1 VAAPSSDKNGLND
14 FLTDLLQ
21 SLLPRDSKVLTHVP
35 KPFRRSARWALIGAG
50 ATCLLAWNGRL
61 VVSTGAGLGML
72 WLAYTIKDS
81 HWRAAIADLVNALE
95 GLNQRL
101 LLSVL
106 SGMGATF
113 GTYVAL
119 SIWLDTQNHWLATG
133 MIVQG
138 TATMGA
144 LGLLLWQNW
153 GRWQLGAKPQPVF
166 DLAQCLGDLTQ
177 ADPLKRL
184 IAIRQINAQIPHL
197 PHEQAHIAEY
207 FRILLSRE
215 TDAVICEALLAGMQ
229 LLSQSQSLK
238 QFDRPRRTPRPQT
251 AAQTVLP
258 QAPEAFVPGE
268 NWAEFRPVR
277 SRVKETVENFER
289 N

>member
-1 VAAPSSDKNGLND
+1 VAAPSSDQD
-14 FLTDLLQ
+14 FLTDFLQ
-21 SLLPRDSKVLTHVP
+21 SLLPSDSKVLTHVP
-35 KPFRRSARWALIGAG
+35 KPFRRSVRWALIGAG
-50 ATCLLAWNGRL
+50 TTCLLAWNGRL
-61 VVSTGAGLGML
+61 VISTGAGLGML

-81 HWRAAIADLVNALE
+81 HWRAAIADLVNAIE

-119 SIWLDTQNHWLATG
+119 SIWLDTQNHWLAAG
-133 MIVQG
+133 MILQG

-166 DLAQCLGDLTQ
+166 DLTQCLQDLTNP
-177 ADPLKRL
+177 DPLKRL
-184 IAIRQINAQIPHL
+184 IAIRQINPQIPHL
-197 PHEQAHIAEY
+197 PQEQAHIAEY

-215 TDAVICEALLAGMQ
+215 TDEMICEAILEGLA

-238 QFDRPRRTPRPQT
+238 QFDRKRRPSMPQT
-251 AAQTVLP
+251 VSQTVLP
-258 QAPEAFVPGE
+258 QAPAAFVPGE
-268 NWAEFRPVR
+268 RWAEFQSGRQ
-277 SRVKETVENFER
+277 RVKEPVENFER